1 MPIPIRSGVGHSV
14 CMDDGDL
21 DLFSEDV
28 LQAVLDSAQGSA
40 ELSPADSSPQLETNQ
55 LLQSRTNP
63 TPSHAAARQEAT
75 EDQQMVTS
83 DPTRQQECRQERQ
96 RRLSRASQARH
107 RKKRTVSSMM
117 YSLAVCIGLIN
128 AVRLASQRAHEC
140 HSDSGVQNKD
150 AEHTSLM

>member
-28 LQAVLDSAQGSA
+28 FQAVLDSAQGSA

-55 LLQSRTNP
+55 LLQSRTDP

-83 DPTRQQECRQERQ
+83 DPGHQQECRQERQ

-117 YSLAVCIGLIN
+117 YSLAVCLIN
-128 AVRLASQRAHEC
+128 AVRLASQRAQEC
-140 HSDSGVQNKD
+140 HSDSGVHNKD